1 MQQLNIE
8 VLSFPI
14 EIITVMSYLVRR
26 KIDLLLEVLLK
37 VLLKVLE
44 EEEEEEVEVVEEVA
58 AVPGCLELG
67 TS

>member
-37 VLLKVLE
+37 VL

>member
-44 EEEEEEVEVVEEVA
+44 EEEEEVEVVEEVA